1 MRERNRL
8 SCGKPFMRL
17 LVSFVLA
24 LLLTG
29 CGIYTLNPAGKSS
42 IKTITVAQFENKTTE
57 FGLTDRLTE
66 FVIDAFIKEGSLKVV
81 PEGKGDANLVAV
93 LNRYQKLPAKFDEN
107 DQVEE
112 YKVVLDLQVTLKSPK
127 DDSEMWTEH
136 MVQEGIYSASSQ
148 TEEDGQRAA
157 GSRLVEAILNR
168 TTKSW

>member
-1 MRERNRL
+1 
-8 SCGKPFMRL
+8 MRL

-29 CGIYTLNPAGKSS
+29 CGVYTLNPAGKSS

-112 YKVVLDLQVTLKSPK
+112 YKVVLDLQVTLKNPK

>member
-8 SCGKPFMRL
+8 RCGKPFMRL

-29 CGIYTLNPAGKSS
+29 CGVYTLNPAGKSS

-112 YKVVLDLQVTLKSPK
+112 YKVVLDLQVTLKNPK

-136 MVQEGIYSASSQ
+136 MVQEGIYSASAQ